1 MAEIGPSSLGV
12 VHSSC
17 SLEGPLAWAIWWP
30 AQLAPGGPPPHSSV
44 SGHPRR
50 RQLWPLGDGSN
61 CITCAGHLL
70 CCHVQPLHS
79 CTSLSHSRPR
89 LEWDASRGWQ
99 EHPRALELLSCEAKF
114 SGDGGPGSCP
124 HGGCVGDLVGTRW
137 CTKQGVALFI
147 WEAMKG
153 RCGPGRG
160 RDGGNRARGLA
171 AGGRRQHRRGGG
183 GGGCGTGAVVLAGA
197 RGEAGGAEPGTCKA
211 RRSKWYTG
219 RCWRAWSHWRPFRQ
233 WV

>member
-79 CTSLSHSRPR
+79 CTSSSHSQGHVQSQTLPEGGGSTPELWIFLTVRPI
-89 LEWDASRGWQ
+89 LQGTE
-99 EHPRALELLSCEAKF
+99 ALGPALMVWAL
-114 SGDGGPGSCP
+114 GTLQGPG
-124 HGGCVGDLVGTRW
+124 GARG
-137 CTKQGVALFI
+137 KKVALFSV
-147 WEAMKG
+147 EVKKG
-153 RCGPGRG
+153 R
-160 RDGGNRARGLA
+160 
-171 AGGRRQHRRGGG
+171 
-183 GGGCGTGAVVLAGA
+183 
-197 RGEAGGAEPGTCKA
+197 
-211 RRSKWYTG
+211 
-219 RCWRAWSHWRPFRQ
+219 
-233 WV
+233 